1 VIDAL
6 TPELTA
12 LLEPQERF
20 EALRKAATFRAG
32 TGLCD
37 LAYANPY
44 DGPLPEVREAL
55 REAVEHRRRLDL
67 QYTPY
72 GGATI
77 TRRLVADGLAATHG
91 QPFRWNDVI
100 LMPGA
105 MAALSLL
112 FRAVRREGE
121 ENEIIV
127 PVPCWLDYPLY
138 IAQQGLRPRLVPLQ
152 AESFRLDV
160 ERIRDAITPATRAV
174 VLTQPGNPT
183 GLLYGDR
190 ELGELAA
197 ALNQASER
205 SGSRLLVIS
214 DESHR
219 GFVFEP
225 NSFISPAAYYDDTTV
240 VYSFGKSLF
249 MQGQRIGYV
258 AVSPRLA
265 AREAFRDD
273 LPRLCRAMGF
283 CTPTALM
290 QLAIQKL
297 MDWRPD
303 MGVLARR
310 RTRMLEALQASGYR
324 VTPSQATL
332 FLYAACPIEDDFA
345 FAQSLADQGVLVL
358 PSSVFHHKGHFR
370 ISLTGSDDMIER
382 TVPVFEAMSS
392 AMVPS

>member
-1 VIDAL
+1 MDAL
-6 TPELTA
+6 TPELVA

-20 EALRKAATFRAG
+20 EALRKAAMFRAG
-32 TGLCD
+32 KGLCD

-55 REAVEHRRRLDL
+55 REAIEHRRQLDL

-77 TRRLVADGLAATHG
+77 TRRIVADSLAATHG
-91 QPFRWNDVI
+91 LPYRWNDVI

-112 FRAVRREGE
+112 FRALKRDDAD
-121 ENEIIV
+121 NEIIV

-138 IAQQGLRPRLVPLQ
+138 LAHQGLRPKLVPLRTDN
-152 AESFRLDV
+152 FRLDV
-160 ERIRDAITPATRAV
+160 ERIRDAITPATRGI

-183 GLLYGDR
+183 GLLHGEQ
-190 ELGELAA
+190 ELSDLAA
-197 ALNQASER
+197 MLNEANETL
-205 SGSRLLVIS
+205 GARLVVIS

-219 GFVFEP
+219 GFVFDP
-225 NSFISPAAYYDDTTV
+225 DAFVSPAAYYDDTCI

-258 AVSPRLA
+258 AVSPRMA
-265 AREAFRDD
+265 ERKGFRED
-273 LPRLCRAMGF
+273 LPRLCRTMGF
-283 CTPTALM
+283 CAPTALM

-297 MDWRPD
+297 VDWRPD
-303 MGVLARR
+303 MRSLAGRR
-310 RTRMLEALQASGYR
+310 DRMLDALQAAGYR
-324 VTPSQATL
+324 VTPPQATF
-332 FLYAACPIEDDFA
+332 FLYAACPISDDFE
-345 FAQSLADQGVLVL
+345 FTQKLADRGVLVL

-382 TVPVFEAMSS
+382 TVPIFETMSG